1 MEITWYGQSCFRL
14 RSKGLA
20 VITDP
25 YNPEIGLKVPRMS
38 ATIITVS
45 HDHADHNHIAAVKSG
60 AFVISGP
67 GEYEIQGIFV
77 LGIATF
83 HDAKDGQESG
93 RNTAYRI
100 EFEDLSIC
108 HLGDLGHIPNQEQIE
123 LLTGADI
130 LLVPVGG
137 HSTLNAAM
145 AAEVVN
151 LLEPRIVI
159 PMHFK
164 IPGIETALDSP
175 KRFLS
180 ELSIEQPEKLDSLT
194 ISRTELGADSQDSMR
209 VVLLE
214 PKQ

>member
-20 VITDP
+20 VVTDP
-25 YNPEIGLKVPRMS
+25 YNPEIGLKLPRLA
-38 ATIITVS
+38 ATIVTIS
-45 HDHADHNHIAAVKSG
+45 HDHNDHNYVSAVKSG

-77 LGIATF
+77 LGIASF
-83 HDAKDGQESG
+83 HDAQDGRERG

-108 HLGDLGHIPNQEQIE
+108 HLGDLGHLPNQEQVE

-137 HSTLNAAM
+137 HSTLNAAL

-151 LLEPRIVI
+151 LLEPAIVI
-159 PMHFK
+159 PMHYQV
-164 IPGIETALDSP
+164 PGLLATLDSP
-175 KRFLS
+175 KRFLN
-180 ELSIEQPEKLDSLT
+180 ELSVEQPEMLETLT
-194 ISRTELGADSQDSMR
+194 VSRTELGANAEDAMR
-209 VVLLE
+209 VILLE

>member
-14 RSKGLA
+14 RSKSLA

-25 YNPEIGLKVPRMS
+25 YNPEIGLKLPRMT

-45 HDHADHNHIAAVKSG
+45 HDHSDHNHISAVKSG

-67 GEYEIQGIFV
+67 GEYEVQGIFV
-77 LGIATF
+77 LGIASF
-83 HDAKDGQESG
+83 HDAKEGQELG

-108 HLGDLGHIPNQEQIE
+108 HLGDLGHLPNQEQVE

-137 HSTLNAAM
+137 RSTLTAAK

-151 LLEPRIVI
+151 LLEPSIVI
-159 PMHFK
+159 PMHYK
-164 IPGIETALDSP
+164 VPGLVAPLESP

-180 ELSIEQPEKLDSLT
+180 ELGVEQPEKLETLT
-194 ISRTELGADSQDSMR
+194 ITRAELGADAHDMMR
-209 VVLLE
+209 VILLE
-214 PKQ
+214 LKQ

>member
-20 VITDP
+20 VVTDP
-25 YNPEIGLKVPRMS
+25 YNPEIGLKLPRLA

-45 HDHADHNHIAAVKSG
+45 HDHHDHNHVAAVKSG

-83 HDAKDGQESG
+83 HDAAEGKERG

-108 HLGDLGHIPNQEQIE
+108 HLGDLGHLPNQEQVE

-130 LLVPVGG
+130 LLAPVGG
-137 HSTLNAAM
+137 HSTLSAAQ

-151 LLEPRIVI
+151 LLEPSIVI
-159 PMHFK
+159 PMHYQA
-164 IPGIETALDSP
+164 PGLLAVLDSP
-175 KRFLS
+175 KRFLN
-180 ELSIEQPEKLDSLT
+180 ELSVEQPERLETLT
-194 ISRTELGADSQDSMR
+194 ITRAELSASAQDTMR
-209 VVLLE
+209 VILLE

>member
-20 VITDP
+20 VVTDP
-25 YNPEIGLKVPRMS
+25 YNPEIGLKLPRLA

-45 HDHADHNHIAAVKSG
+45 HDHSDHNYVSAVKSG

-67 GEYEIQGIFV
+67 GEYEVLGIFV
-77 LGIATF
+77 LGMASF
-83 HDAKDGQESG
+83 HDANGGEESG

-108 HLGDLGHIPNQEQIE
+108 HLGDLGHVPNQEQVE

-137 HSTLNAAM
+137 HSTLSAAK

-151 LLEPRIVI
+151 LLEPGIVI
-159 PMHFK
+159 PMHYK
-164 IPGIETALDSP
+164 VPGLLAQLDTP
-175 KRFLS
+175 KRFLN
-180 ELSIEQPEKLDSLT
+180 ELGVESPEMLETLT
-194 ISRTELGADSQDSMR
+194 VTRAELGAEARETVR
-209 VVLLE
+209 VVMLE
-214 PKQ
+214 LKQ

>member
-20 VITDP
+20 VVTDP
-25 YNPEIGLKVPRMS
+25 YNPEIGLKLPRLA

-45 HDHADHNHIAAVKSG
+45 HDQPDHNHVTAVKSG

-67 GEYEIQGIFV
+67 GEYEVQGIFV
-77 LGIATF
+77 LGIATPGET
-83 HDAKDGQESG
+83 KEGQQSI

-108 HLGDLGHIPNQEQIE
+108 HLGDLAQIPNQEQIE

-137 HSTLNAAM
+137 HSTLSAAQ

-151 LLEPRIVI
+151 LLEPSIVI
-159 PMHFK
+159 PMHYK
-164 IPGIETALDSP
+164 IPGLAPLLDMP
-175 KRFLS
+175 KRFLN
-180 ELSIEQPEKLDSLT
+180 ELSVEQPEMLETLSIT
-194 ISRTELGADSQDSMR
+194 RAELGSDTEAPMR